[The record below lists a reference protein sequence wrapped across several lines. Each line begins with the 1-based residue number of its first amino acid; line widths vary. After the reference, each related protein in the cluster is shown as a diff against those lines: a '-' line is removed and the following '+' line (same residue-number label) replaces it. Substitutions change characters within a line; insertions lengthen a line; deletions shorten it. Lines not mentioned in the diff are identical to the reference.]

1 MGAMP
6 KCVDLND
13 RGFLVDGENNP
24 VRMIDEVS
32 KLRLKC
38 VVLSNEGAPLG
49 HILDRVNS
57 LIKPAKPVDGILWGT
72 LVDVEQGLTNTC
84 VNFVRDVY
92 GVRLH

>member
-1 MGAMP
+1 MP

-32 KLRLKC
+32 NLRLKC

-49 HILDRVNS
+49 QILERVNC
-57 LIKPAKPVDGILWGT
+57 LIKSAKPVDGNLWGT
-72 LVDVEQGLTNTC
+72 LVDVEKGLTNTC